1 MTMTQTDLAG
11 ARVLLA
17 GPLTS
22 EAHIE
27 NFLLAA
33 MRLERAGAFVL
44 HPLSP
49 DHPANS
55 AELFGEHEFDAAEIA
70 RMEDFCLAAADL
82 LVVLPGW
89 EQSANVICDVFTAE
103 AAGVG
108 WVEFDRLPLEC
119 HRAAA

>member
-1 MTMTQTDLAG
+1 MTLTTNDLAG
-11 ARVLLA
+11 ARILLA
-17 GPLTS
+17 GPLTD

-33 MRLERAGAFVL
+33 MLLERAGAFVL

-55 AELFGEHEFDAAEIA
+55 PELFGEGEFDADAFA
-70 RMEDFCLAAADL
+70 RLDDLCLAAADL

-89 EQSANVICDVFTAE
+89 EDCASVIGDVCTAE
-103 AAGVG
+103 AAGIG
-108 WVEFDRLPLEC
+108 WVEFDRLPLGC
-119 HRAAA
+119 HQYVA